1 MMKVVKILLITVLSV
16 VVLFLLI
23 VFRLF
28 AIKIYDSTVQN
39 AHMRTLNSYYNSEDY
54 ELLDETEFV
63 NFDLSDT
70 SIKLN
75 QIQMLATHNSYKK
88 TGSDIG
94 RFFVGLGDSFD
105 EARALKYGYKNLTDQ
120 FESGV
125 RSMEFDLRLRKTQFV
140 LTHVPL
146 VDNSSVAPD
155 FAQALDEINLFSS
168 NNPNHIPIIIL
179 MEIKDD
185 WMILDHALQV
195 IESNDLENL
204 NQLLVDR
211 LGERLYTPNDMMET
225 GKTLKET
232 VQTTGWPSVHSLLGK
247 VIFVLHPGNFTNM
260 YYELDESLL
269 TLPMFI
275 GAYQDG
281 VDQNYASFIVNN
293 NPSVSEIS
301 PLVESNFIVR
311 TRIDSN
317 LQFSQDDF
325 DQAILSGAQILT
337 SDFLIG
343 RKDIKTEDIIYFP
356 DNKMVIIKTP

>member
-1 MMKVVKILLITVLSV
+1 MMKAIKIFLVAILSV

-28 AIKIYDSTVQN
+28 AIKIYDSNVQN
-39 AHMRTLNSYYNSEDY
+39 AHMRTLTSYYDSEDF
-54 ELLDETEFV
+54 EPIDETEFV

-70 SIKLN
+70 TIRLN
-75 QIQMLATHNSYKK
+75 EIQMLATHNSYKK

-94 RFFVGLGDSFD
+94 RLFVGLGDSFE

-120 FESGV
+120 FEAGV

-155 FAQALDEINLFSS
+155 FSQALDEIYLFSS
-168 NNPNHIPIIIL
+168 NHPNHIPIIIL

-185 WMILDHALQV
+185 WMILDHALQD

-204 NQLLVDR
+204 NELLTDK
-211 LGERLYTPNDMMET
+211 LKDNLFTPNDMMET

-232 VQTTGWPSVHSLLGK
+232 IQTTGWPTVNSLLGK
-247 VIFVLHPGNFTNM
+247 VIFVLHPGSFTDM
-260 YYELDESLL
+260 YHELDE
-269 TLPMFI
+269 TLKTQPMFI

-281 VDQNYASFIVNN
+281 IHEDYASFIVHN
-293 NPSVSEIS
+293 NPSVSEIT
-301 PLVESNFIVR
+301 PLIESNFIVR

-317 LQFSQDDF
+317 LVFNQDDF

-343 RKDIKTEDIIYFP
+343 RKDIKTEDIIYFS
-356 DNKMVIIKTP
+356 DNKLIILKNP

>member
-1 MMKVVKILLITVLSV
+1 MLKAVKILVITILSV

-28 AIKIYDSTVQN
+28 AIKIYDSSVQN
-39 AHMRTLNSYYNSEDY
+39 SHMRTLTSYYESEDF
-54 ELLDETEFV
+54 ESIDESQFV
-63 NFDLSDT
+63 DFDLNDQ

-75 QIQMLATHNSYKK
+75 EIQMLATHNSYKK
-88 TGSDIG
+88 TGSDLG
-94 RFFVGLGDSFD
+94 RLFVGLGDSFD

-120 FESGV
+120 FEAGV

-155 FAQALDEINLFSS
+155 FAQALDEIYLYSS

-185 WMILDHALQV
+185 WMILDHALQD
-195 IESNDLENL
+195 IESSDLENL
-204 NQLLVDR
+204 NQLLIEK
-211 LGERLYTPNDMMET
+211 LGDSLFTPSEMIES

-232 VQTTGWPSVHSLLGK
+232 VQTTGWPTVHSLLGK
-247 VIFVLHPGNFTNM
+247 VIFVLHPGSFTDM
-260 YYELDESLL
+260 YDELDESLQ
-269 TLPMFI
+269 TQPMFI
-275 GAYQDG
+275 GVYSDG
-281 VDQNYASFIVNN
+281 IHEDYASFVVNN
-293 NPSVSEIS
+293 NPSVAEIE
-301 PLVESNFIVR
+301 PLIDSNFIVR

-317 LQFSQDDF
+317 LMFNQEDF

-343 RKDIKTEDIIYFP
+343 RKDIKDEDIIYFE
-356 DNKMVIIKTP
+356 NEKMIIRKNP

>member
-1 MMKVVKILLITVLSV
+1 MIKAIKILLIAVLSV
-16 VVLFLLI
+16 IVLFVLI

-28 AIKIYDSTVQN
+28 AIKLYDSSVQN
-39 AHMRTLNSYYNSEDY
+39 AHMRTLKSYYQSENF
-54 ELLDETEFV
+54 EPVDETEFV
-63 NFDLSDT
+63 NFSLTDT

-75 QIQMLATHNSYKK
+75 EIQMLATHNSYKK

-94 RFFVGLGDSFD
+94 RFFVGLGDSFE

-120 FESGV
+120 FEAGV

-155 FAQALDEINLFSS
+155 FSQSLEEIALFSS
-168 NNPNHIPIIIL
+168 NHPNHIPIIIL

-195 IESNDLENL
+195 IESEDLENL
-204 NQLLVDR
+204 NLLLVDK
-211 LGERLYTPNDMMET
+211 LGDQLFTPQMMMET

-232 VQTTGWPSVHSLLGK
+232 IQTTGWPTVNSLLGK
-247 VIFVLHPGNFTNM
+247 VIFVLHPGNFTDM
-260 YYELDESLL
+260 YYELDESLA
-269 TLPMFI
+269 TQPMFI
-275 GAYQDG
+275 GSYASGVNQD
-281 VDQNYASFIVNN
+281 YASFIVNN
-293 NPSVSEIS
+293 NPSVAEIA
-301 PLVESNFIVR
+301 PLIQANFIVR

-317 LQFSQDDF
+317 LVFNQADF

-343 RKDIKTEDIIYFP
+343 RKDIKASDVIYFD
-356 DNKMVIIKTP
+356 DNKMIIRKNS

>member
-1 MMKVVKILLITVLSV
+1 MIKAIKIFLV
-16 VVLFLLI
+16 VVLSI
-23 VFRLF
+23 VILFVLVVLRLF
-28 AIKIYDSTVQN
+28 AIKIYDSNVQN
-39 AHMRTLNSYYNSEDY
+39 AHMRTLNAYYNSENY
-54 ELLDETEFV
+54 EVVDESKFV

-75 QIQMLATHNSYKK
+75 EIQMLATHNSYKK

-94 RFFVGLGDSFD
+94 KFFVGLGDSFE

-120 FESGV
+120 FEAGV

-155 FAQALDEINLFSS
+155 FAQALEEIYLYSS

-195 IESNDLENL
+195 IEPEDLENL
-204 NQLLVDR
+204 NILLTEKLKDQ
-211 LGERLYTPNDMMET
+211 LYTPKMMMET

-232 VQTTGWPSVHSLLGK
+232 VQTTGWPSVNSLLGK
-247 VIFVLHPGNFTNM
+247 VIFVLHPGNFTDM
-260 YYELDESLL
+260 YYELDE
-269 TLPMFI
+269 TLDSQPMFI
-275 GAYQDG
+275 GAYASGKDQD
-281 VDQNYASFIVNN
+281 YASFIVHN
-293 NPSVSEIS
+293 NPSVTEIA
-301 PLVESNFIVR
+301 PLIQENFIVR

-317 LQFSQDDF
+317 LMFNQDDF
-325 DQAILSGAQILT
+325 DQAVLSGAQILT

-343 RKDIKTEDIIYFP
+343 RKDIKASDIIYLEN
-356 DNKMVIIKTP
+356 NKMIIKKNS